1 MGELE
6 GLRPPGGASWGSPPA
21 AGLVYPAGWA
31 MVTAASA
38 GAIPIGMDQKD
49 VFALALGLA
58 GTPWTVV
65 EVRFDP
71 ELKRLNIEVDFPP
84 GSRFPHPESGQD
96 CAVYDSEPRSWR
108 HMNFFQFECYV
119 NAHVPRVDGGP
130 GPGVKR
136 VAVPWA
142 RPHSGFSL
150 FMESMMLLMARS
162 GMTVAETA
170 RTVGEYPQRVWTVLL
185 HHVAQA
191 HGRMDLGQVRVIS
204 VDEVCRARGQNYLTI
219 ISEPKQDGRPTRVLL
234 AVEGRDSRTLR
245 DFADHLRRRGLA
257 PEQIR
262 TICSDMS
269 PAYIKGISEEFGGA
283 LLVFDYFHVVQLVG
297 NALDQVRRRE
307 RREFPQELKGVRWA
321 MLKGEDRLTEAERR
335 TRQRVCSGKL
345 QTGKA
350 FNQLDA
356 LRDIMKEPDPAV
368 AERDLKWW
376 CGWVGRSRIPEMKK
390 AAKTIRNH
398 WDGVVAYLRTRV
410 TNGAAE
416 ALNGIIQTVK
426 RKARGFRSVE
436 YFSAMIYL
444 VASHLKFDLPDP
456 VPATHTK
463 SP

>member
-1 MGELE
+1 
-6 GLRPPGGASWGSPPA
+6 
-21 AGLVYPAGWA
+21 
-31 MVTAASA
+31 
-38 GAIPIGMDQKD
+38 MDQKD

-84 GSRFPHPESGQD
+84 GSRFPHPDTGQ
-96 CAVYDSEPRSWR
+96 ASPVYDSEPRSWR

-119 NAHVPRVDGGP
+119 KAHVPRVDGGP
-130 GPGVKR
+130 GSGVKR

-191 HGRMDLGQVRVIS
+191 HGRMDLGRVRVIS

-234 AVEGRDSRTLR
+234 AVEGRDSKTLR

-257 PEQIR
+257 PEQID

-283 LLVFDYFHVVQLVG
+283 LLVS

-307 RREFPQELKGVRWA
+307 RREFPEELKGVRWA
-321 MLKGEDRLTEAERR
+321 MLKGEDKLSDEERAAR
-335 TRQRVCSGKL
+335 SRVC
-345 QTGKA
+345 A
-350 FNQLDA
+350 
-356 LRDIMKEPDPAV
+356 
-368 AERDLKWW
+368 
-376 CGWVGRSRIPEMKK
+376 RS
-390 AAKTIRNH
+390 
-398 WDGVVAYLRTRV
+398 
-410 TNGAAE
+410 
-416 ALNGIIQTVK
+416 
-426 RKARGFRSVE
+426 
-436 YFSAMIYL
+436 
-444 VASHLKFDLPDP
+444 
-456 VPATHTK
+456 
-463 SP
+463 